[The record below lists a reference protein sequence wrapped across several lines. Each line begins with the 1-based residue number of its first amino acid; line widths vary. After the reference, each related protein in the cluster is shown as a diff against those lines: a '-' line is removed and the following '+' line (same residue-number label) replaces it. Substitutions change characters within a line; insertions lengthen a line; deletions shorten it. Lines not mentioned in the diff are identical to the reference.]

1 MTSAPSRTT
10 VERKRAA
17 LLIAAV
23 GLPAFMVQ
31 LDNLVV
37 TTAMP
42 AIQSALGA
50 SVGDLQWIA
59 DAYTLPFAA
68 LLLPAAALGDRLGR
82 RAVFLGGIA
91 AFIAAS
97 AACALATTADTL
109 MAARAV
115 QGAGGAIVVTL
126 SLTLLVTSVPPGQR
140 AVAIGILSGFSGLGI
155 AIGPVLGGA
164 VVQNLHWAWIFWLNV
179 PVGLAAI
186 VLVGKTLAESY
197 GPPVRLD
204 PGGMLLFA
212 AAVFGLVW
220 GVVQAPV
227 HGWTSGRVLGAIGS
241 GAALAL
247 AFTGWELRARS
258 PMLPVR
264 LFRSRA
270 FSLVNS
276 LAFTFNVGVF
286 GSIFLLAQFFQV
298 VQGHGPLQAGLRT
311 LPCSL
316 APLVAGPAAG
326 LLVNRWGAVRLIL
339 AGQAMVVVAL
349 CWMATVFSN
358 DVPYAALAG
367 PFLLAGIGLG
377 VSYPPI
383 STVAIDAAPADAEGT
398 AIGTNSTVRELG
410 VAVGVAVLVSI
421 FASSGTYTRAAFVG
435 GLTPALFTAAAIV
448 SAGLGLAALIPR
460 RAAEPS
466 R

>member
-1 MTSAPSRTT
+1 VLGEGKRA
-10 VERKRAA
+10 VVLGERKRAA

-42 AIQSALGA
+42 SIQSALGA
-50 SVGDLQWIA
+50 SIGDLQWIA

-82 RAVFLGGIA
+82 RAVFLAGIA
-91 AFIAAS
+91 AFTAAS
-97 AACALATTADTL
+97 AACALATTAGAL

-126 SLTLLVTSVPPGQR
+126 SLMLLVTSVPPGQR
-140 AVAIGILSGFSGLGI
+140 AVAIGVLSGFSGLGI

-164 VVQNLHWAWIFWLNV
+164 VVQGLDWTWIFWLNV
-179 PVGLAAI
+179 PVGLAAV
-186 VLVGKTLAESY
+186 VLARTLLAESH

-204 PGGMLLFA
+204 PGGMLLLA
-212 AAVFGLVW
+212 AAIFALVW

-227 HGWTSGRVLGAIGS
+227 HGWTSVRVLGAIGS
-241 GAALAL
+241 GAVLATV
-247 AFTGWELRARS
+247 FTGWELRAPS
-258 PMLPVR
+258 PMLSVR

-276 LAFTFNVGVF
+276 LSFTFNVGVF

-298 VQGHGPLQAGLRT
+298 VQGHDPLQAGLRT

-339 AGQAMVVVAL
+339 AGQAMVTIAL
-349 CWMATVFSN
+349 CWMAAVFST
-358 DVPYAALAG
+358 DVAYSVLAG

-383 STVAIDAAPADAEGT
+383 STVAIDAAPPHAAGM

-421 FASSGTYTRAAFVG
+421 FASNGAYTRTAFLD
-435 GLTPALFTAAAIV
+435 GLTPALFTAAAVV
-448 SAGLGLAALIPR
+448 SAGLGLAAFLPR
-460 RAAEPS
+460 RTAS
-466 R
+466 

>member
-1 MTSAPSRTT
+1 MAG
-10 VERKRAA
+10 ERKRSA

-42 AIQSALGA
+42 AIRSALDA
-50 SVGDLQWIA
+50 SVSDLQWIA

-68 LLLPAAALGDRLGR
+68 LLLPAAALGDRFGR
-82 RAVFLGGIA
+82 RAVFLAGIA
-91 AFIAAS
+91 TFIAAS
-97 AACALATTADTL
+97 AACALATTAGAL

-115 QGAGGAIVVTL
+115 QGAGGAVVVTL
-126 SLTLLVTSVPPGQR
+126 SLMVLVTSVPPGQR
-140 AVAIGILSGFSGLGI
+140 GVAIGVLSAFNGLGI
-155 AIGPVLGGA
+155 AIGPVLGGV
-164 VVQNLHWAWIFWLNV
+164 VVQSLHWTWIFWLNV
-179 PVGLAAI
+179 PVGLVAM
-186 VLVGKTLAESY
+186 VLAGVLLAESH

-204 PGGMLLFA
+204 PGGMLLLSAAIFA
-212 AAVFGLVW
+212 LVW
-220 GVVQAPV
+220 GVVQAPI
-227 HGWTSGRVLGAIGS
+227 HGWTSGRVLSAIG
-241 GAALAL
+241 GGAVLAAL
-247 AFTGWELRARS
+247 FTAWELRARS
-258 PMLPVR
+258 PMLSVR
-264 LFRSRA
+264 LFRSSA

-316 APLVAGPAAG
+316 APLIAGPAAG

-339 AGQAMVVVAL
+339 AGQAMVVVAC
-349 CWMATVFSN
+349 CWMAAVFST
-358 DVPYAALAG
+358 DVAYSVLAG

-383 STVAIDAAPADAEGT
+383 STLAIDAAPPDAEGM
-398 AIGTNSTVRELG
+398 AIGTNSMVRELG

-421 FASSGTYTRAAFVG
+421 FASTGAYTRAEFVD

-448 SAGLGLAALIPR
+448 SVGLALAAFLPR
-460 RAAEPS
+460 S
-466 R
+466 RVSVS

>member
-82 RAVFLGGIA
+82 RAVFLAGIA
-91 AFIAAS
+91 VFIAAS

-155 AIGPVLGGA
+155 AIG
-164 VVQNLHWAWIFWLNV
+164 
-179 PVGLAAI
+179 
-186 VLVGKTLAESY
+186 
-197 GPPVRLD
+197 
-204 PGGMLLFA
+204 
-212 AAVFGLVW
+212 
-220 GVVQAPV
+220 PV